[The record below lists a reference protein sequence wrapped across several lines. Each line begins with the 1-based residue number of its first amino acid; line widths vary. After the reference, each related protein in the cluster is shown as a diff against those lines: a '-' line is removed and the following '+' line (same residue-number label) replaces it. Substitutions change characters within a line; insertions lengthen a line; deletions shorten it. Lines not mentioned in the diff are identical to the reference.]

1 MPEPTYQIV
10 FFGSQRIGNPPRF
23 SHTWAIIQK
32 QSPSSSRGAVLA
44 PLAISWLP
52 ESLDIKFRGPP
63 EPGKNFNHR
72 ETMDWVRAGRAQVKY
87 WGPFAATKELFD
99 LCEGRIR
106 QLNSGEL
113 RYVMLDRRYRPHEAT
128 NCIHAVSD
136 LDLAWEL
143 LDTDTLRGFQA
154 SKKVLD
160 CLKKRG
166 LVLGAVTP
174 SPVLAELLEDI

>member
-1 MPEPTYQIV
+1 MPEPTHQIV
-10 FFGSQRIGNPPRF
+10 FFGSQRLGNPPRF
-23 SHTWAIIQK
+23 SHTWAVIQK
-32 QSPSSSRGAVLA
+32 RLPNRSRTAAFA

-52 ESLDIKFRGPP
+52 ESLEIKFRGPP
-63 EPGKNFNHR
+63 ESGKNFSHR

-87 WGPFAATKELFD
+87 WGPFAATEELFD
-99 LCEGRIR
+99 LCEDRIR

-160 CLKKRG
+160 CLKKRR
-166 LVLGAVTP
+166 LVLDAVKP
-174 SPVLAELLEDI
+174 SPELAEFLKGI